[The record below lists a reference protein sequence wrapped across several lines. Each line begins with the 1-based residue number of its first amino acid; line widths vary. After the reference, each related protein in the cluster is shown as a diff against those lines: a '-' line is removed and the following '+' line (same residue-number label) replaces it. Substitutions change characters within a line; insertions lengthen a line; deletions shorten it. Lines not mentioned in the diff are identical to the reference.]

1 MLNSD
6 RTADFFNFVEKY
18 DSTRSEGRI
27 GNTGQSS
34 RYSNSIQGS
43 QFNLLA
49 SEISQEM
56 NSTSLKIEEL
66 NRIVKQKGLF
76 RDRTS
81 QIHQLTEDIKTSVT
95 ELNSRLEVLQ
105 QHAQQGFPSSGGYYQ
120 SSQHYIT
127 MVETL
132 KARMLDITRDFKD
145 TLQKRTE
152 VIQQQDWRRNL
163 YSYSSNS
170 NQLPGITGSSMGE
183 SKVSFSSGTKYSK
196 MSRVPFDIESGE
208 HGMEHGGGTGFEFG
222 GAQSMMQHQNQSFSY
237 ARSRAE
243 AVENVQRMI
252 GELAQIFQKVAG
264 MVTQQE
270 EMIQRIDEDITNTF
284 SNVEH
289 GHAELIK
296 YYNYVKSNRG
306 LIIKLFLLL
315 IAFIIFFVV
324 FLT

>member
-6 RTADFFNFVEKY
+6 RTSDFFNFVEKY
-18 DSTRSEGRI
+18 DSTRNEGRI

-120 SSQHYIT
+120 SSQHYMT

-170 NQLPGITGSSMGE
+170 NQLSGITGSSIGD
-183 SKVSFSSGTKYSK
+183 SKASFSGGTKYSK
-196 MSRVPFDIESGE
+196 MSKVSFDIESGE
-208 HGMEHGGGTGFEFG
+208 HNMEHGVATGFEFG
-222 GAQSMMQHQNQSFSY
+222 GAQSMMQHHNQSFSY

-315 IAFIIFFVV
+315 IAFIIFFVI

>member
-6 RTADFFNFVEKY
+6 RTVDFFDLVERL
-18 DSTRSEGRI
+18 DSSRSGGRF
-27 GNTGQSS
+27 GSVGQSS
-34 RYSNSIQGS
+34 KYSNSIQGS

-81 QIHQLTEDIKTSVT
+81 QIQQLTEDIKASVT
-95 ELNSRLEVLQ
+95 ELNSRLELLQ
-105 QHAQQGFPSSGGYYQ
+105 QHAQQGLPSSGGYYQ
-120 SSQHYIT
+120 SNQHYMT

-163 YSYSSNS
+163 YSYTSSS
-170 NQLPGITGSSMGE
+170 GQQSGVAGSS
-183 SKVSFSSGTKYSK
+183 SFASGAKYSR
-196 MSRVPFDIESGE
+196 MSKVPFDIESGE
-208 HGMEHGGGTGFEFG
+208 QGAEHGGGLEFG
-222 GAQSMMQHQNQSFSY
+222 GAQSMMQHQTQSFSY

-270 EMIQRIDEDITNTF
+270 EMIQRIDEDIANTL

-289 GHAELIK
+289 GHAELLK

>member
-6 RTADFFNFVEKY
+6 RTADFFNLVEKL
-18 DSTRSEGRI
+18 DSSRSEGRI
-27 GNTGQSS
+27 GNAGQSS
-34 RYSNSIQGS
+34 KYSNSIQGS

-66 NRIVKQKGLF
+66 NRMVKQKGIF

-81 QIHQLTEDIKTSVT
+81 QIQQLTEDIKASVT
-95 ELNSRLEVLQ
+95 ELNSRLELLQ

-120 SSQHYIT
+120 SSQHYMT

-163 YSYSSNS
+163 YSYTSSS
-170 NQLPGITGSSMGE
+170 NQLSGHSGASVGDSRA
-183 SKVSFSSGTKYSK
+183 SFRSGAKYSK
-196 MSRVPFDIESGE
+196 MNRVPFDIESGE
-208 HGMEHGGGTGFEFG
+208 HVSEQGGMAGFEFG

-270 EMIQRIDEDITNTF
+270 EMIQRIDEDITNTL

-306 LIIKLFLLL
+306 LIVKLFLLL

>member
-1 MLNSD
+1 MLSSD
-6 RTADFFNFVEKY
+6 RTADLFNLIEKH
-18 DSTRSEGRI
+18 DSSSGSSLRAGGS
-27 GNTGQSS
+27 NQSNK
-34 RYSNSIQGS
+34 YSNSMQGS
-43 QFNLLA
+43 QFNMLA
-49 SEISQEM
+49 SDISQEM

-66 NRIVKQKGLF
+66 NRLVKQKGLF
-76 RDRTS
+76 RDRS
-81 QIHQLTEDIKTSVT
+81 NQIQQLTDEVRYSVN

-105 QHAQQGFPSSGGYYQ
+105 QHAKQGLPSSGGYYQ
-120 SSQHYIT
+120 SNQHYST

-132 KARMLDITRDFKD
+132 KTRMLDITRDFKD
-145 TLQKRTE
+145 TLQKRSE

-163 YSYSSNS
+163 YTYTSND
-170 NQLPGITGSSMGE
+170 
-183 SKVSFSSGTKYSK
+183 SFSAPPNSIGDAKSSFGKNDTKYSK
-196 MSRVPFDIESGE
+196 MNRVAFDIESG
-208 HGMEHGGGTGFEFG
+208 GVDDRNFGSGNEFG
-222 GAQSMMQHQNQSFSY
+222 SSQTMIQESGQSFSY

-289 GHAELIK
+289 GHAELLK
-296 YYNYVKSNRG
+296 YYQYVKSNRG
-306 LIIKLFLLL
+306 LIVKLFLLL
-315 IAFIIFFVV
+315 IAFILFFVI

>member
-6 RTADFFNFVEKY
+6 RTADFFNFVERH

-27 GNTGQSS
+27 GSSGQSN

-76 RDRTS
+76 RDRTN

-120 SSQHYIT
+120 SSQHYMT

-170 NQLPGITGSSMGE
+170 NHLSGITGSSMGD
-183 SKVSFSSGTKYSK
+183 SKASFNTGTKYSK
-196 MSRVPFDIESGE
+196 MSKVSFDIESGE
-208 HGMEHGGGTGFEFG
+208 HGMEQGGSGFEFG
-222 GAQSMMQHQNQSFSY
+222 AAQSMMQHQNQSFSY